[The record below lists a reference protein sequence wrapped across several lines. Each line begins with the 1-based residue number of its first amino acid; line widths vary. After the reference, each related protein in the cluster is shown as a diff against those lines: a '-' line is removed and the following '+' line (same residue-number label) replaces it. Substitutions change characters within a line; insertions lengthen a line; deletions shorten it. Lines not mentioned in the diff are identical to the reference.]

1 MLMVVPDADLYL
13 GYMAASMFR
22 FAALDG
28 CGSYALVHGLI
39 VG

>member
-1 MLMVVPDADLYL
+1 MLMVVPDADLYI
-13 GYMAASMFR
+13 GYMARHAC
-22 FAALDG
+22 FAVTPW